1 MQRVHRGLD
10 GGRKFADDVGIG
22 CPPMPALKA
31 RPTEKALNC
40 GRSREVAVQRLVRVC
55 WRPDGW
61 YSFGKNQRTGV
72 AEG

>member
-1 MQRVHRGLD
+1 
-10 GGRKFADDVGIG
+10 VGIG

-72 AEG
+72 GRSTSDKFRALADG